1 MHNENRSKLLSA
13 LCSFRK
19 GFGLLLCYELIEE
32 CLEEA
37 IAWTITTVA
46 AKAVSFLLVVFATQT
61 IKVTAKSIFIV
72 LKPVVKRL
80 IYKEGNDKMNALK
93 ALLKNLKANWKNYL
107 GIVSAIATAVIPF
120 VQEFMDFGLD
130 IQLFGYN
137 IVPFVLIILT
147 SLVAIIGVLVD
158 GVHGNKL
165 WSVIVQAKKSFAEEV
180 ASQKQQAK
188 LEKQNQTATLALE
201 KEDVQN
207 VETEEA
213 KIEIDKAKK
222 LSRRQIKLNK
232 DKLCPDEIDT
242 YINKIQL
249 K

>member
-1 MHNENRSKLLSA
+1 MHAENRSKLLLA
-13 LCSFRK
+13 LQSFRK

-32 CLEEA
+32 FLEEA

-46 AKAVSFLLVVFATQT
+46 AKAISFLLVVFATQT

-107 GIVSAIATAVIPF
+107 GIVSAVATAVIPF
-120 VQEFMDFGLD
+120 VQQFMDFGLN
-130 IQLFGYN
+130 IRVFGYN

-147 SLVAIIGVLVD
+147 SLVAVIGVLVD
-158 GVHGNKL
+158 GVHGNEL
-165 WSVIVQAKKSFAEEV
+165 WSVIVAAKKSFAEEV
-180 ASQKQQAK
+180 ATQKQQAK
-188 LEKQNQTATLALE
+188 LAKQ
-201 KEDVQN
+201 
-207 VETEEA
+207 EE
-213 KIEIDKAKK
+213 KAKALPEPEKVEEPEIVPDKPEKPRK
-222 LSRRQIKLNK
+222 LSHKSIKREEK
-232 DKLCPDEIDT
+232 ACRDEIDT
-242 YINKIQL
+242 YINNIEL